1 MPVTDCQ
8 GANSPYRIALKFKCC
23 LPRTRKPMSES
34 TLLPYRIYI
43 TPEVVEEL
51 NDAATET
58 GKETGN
64 KVAAAIVSDCIPVWI
79 ALQKSLE
86 DHRGEFIR
94 KVINEI
100 ESGQAARKSR

>member
-1 MPVTDCQ
+1 
-8 GANSPYRIALKFKCC
+8 
-23 LPRTRKPMSES
+23 MSES
-34 TLLPYRIYI
+34 MPVPYRIYI
-43 TPEVVEEL
+43 SPETIEEL

-64 KVAAAIVSDCIPVWI
+64 KVAAAIVTDCIPVWI

-94 KVINEI
+94 KVVMEI
-100 ESGQAARKSR
+100 ESGQRRKSQ